1 MSRRKNRPKY
11 SSSRAEDQFG
21 FLLNKNYNAPGGR
34 SRRTN
39 IPEEEID
46 ENRAKAQ
53 ALLSNFAQKLG
64 RGVKGTADFLTGNR
78 FDFDDM
84 GKNPVKPATDSI
96 SETNILEEGTSD
108 PKREL
113 LSEDQLLDKVNDL
126 YRKNVL
132 QQTAIRE
139 FELGREARRNMAAA
153 QQYNQMINLAAE
165 NTARRK
171 LMEDTFSPT
180 KISQQRL
187 RAQTGEAALMNA
199 IANQG
204 TSAAQIG
211 NIGTSRRYGR

>member
-1 MSRRKNRPKY
+1 MSNSYKGRTYKDIYGREKPKRPV
-11 SSSRAEDQFG
+11 SD
-21 FLLNKNYNAPGGR
+21 FL
-34 SRRTN
+34 
-39 IPEEEID
+39 E
-46 ENRAKAQ
+46 
-53 ALLSNFAQKLG
+53 NFARRLGNFAMDPGRVITGGPSVNEQVNIIRENYPRIKEFTPEFKQEQKE
-64 RGVKGTADFLTGNR
+64 KS
-78 FDFDDM
+78 
-84 GKNPVKPATDSI
+84 KI
-96 SETNILEEGTSD
+96 SDPETNILGEGTSD

>member
-1 MSRRKNRPKY
+1 MSDSYKGRTYKDIYGREKPKRPVSDFLENFARRLGNF
-11 SSSRAEDQFG
+11 AID
-21 FLLNKNYNAPGGR
+21 PGGAITGGPSVDEQVNLIR
-34 SRRTN
+34 ENYPRIKEFT
-39 IPEEEID
+39 PEFKQE
-46 ENRAKAQ
+46 
-53 ALLSNFAQKLG
+53 QKE
-64 RGVKGTADFLTGNR
+64 KS
-78 FDFDDM
+78 
-84 GKNPVKPATDSI
+84 KI
-96 SETNILEEGTSD
+96 STPETNILGEGTSD

-113 LSEDQLLDKVNDL
+113 LSEDKLLDKVNDL

-139 FELGREARRNMAAA
+139 FELGRAARRNMAAA
-153 QQYNQMINLAAE
+153 QQYNQMISLNTE

-180 KISQQRL
+180 RISQQRL

>member
-1 MSRRKNRPKY
+1 MSDSYKGRTYKDIYGREKPKRPVSDFLENFARRLGNF
-11 SSSRAEDQFG
+11 AID
-21 FLLNKNYNAPGGR
+21 PGGAITGGPSVDEQVNLIR
-34 SRRTN
+34 ENYPR
-39 IPEEEID
+39 IKEE
-46 ENRAKAQ
+46 
-53 ALLSNFAQKLG
+53 QKE
-64 RGVKGTADFLTGNR
+64 KS
-78 FDFDDM
+78 
-84 GKNPVKPATDSI
+84 KI
-96 SETNILEEGTSD
+96 STPETNILGEGTSD

-113 LSEDQLLDKVNDL
+113 LSEDKLLDKVNDL

-139 FELGREARRNMAAA
+139 FELGRAARRNMAAA
-153 QQYNQMINLAAE
+153 QQYNQMISLNTE

>member
-1 MSRRKNRPKY
+1 
-11 SSSRAEDQFG
+11 
-21 FLLNKNYNAPGGR
+21 
-34 SRRTN
+34 
-39 IPEEEID
+39 
-46 ENRAKAQ
+46 
-53 ALLSNFAQKLG
+53 
-64 RGVKGTADFLTGNR
+64 
-78 FDFDDM
+78 M
-84 GKNPVKPATDSI
+84 GKNPVKPTTDST
-96 SETNILEEGTSD
+96 SKTNTLEEGTSD

-126 YRKNVL
+126 YRRNVL

-139 FELGREARRNMAAA
+139 FELGRAARRNMAAA
-153 QQYNQMINLAAE
+153 QQYNQMISLNTE

-199 IANQG
+199 IANQS

-211 NIGTSRRYGR
+211 SIGTSRRYGR